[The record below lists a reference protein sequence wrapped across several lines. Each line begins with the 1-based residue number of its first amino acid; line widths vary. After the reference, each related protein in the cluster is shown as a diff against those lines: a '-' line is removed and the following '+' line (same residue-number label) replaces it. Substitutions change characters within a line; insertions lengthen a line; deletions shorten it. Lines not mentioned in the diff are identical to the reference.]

1 MAFFNWLSGD
11 SSRRASGKRAGNP
24 AAHMDRKQ
32 AKSERSKPAD
42 TAPEHAAPGAE
53 ARGESGKVKRHAR
66 RDQLYVAIREAMT
79 HAGVLSSGYKFK
91 VLSLDPRGNEF
102 MVMVDLA
109 HGFSQPEKFGEIEKQ
124 IIQHAKARFEITV
137 PAVYWRMDDIAAMK
151 RPAAPD
157 GAKPAA
163 PRYEP
168 IQAEEVAAF
177 KKALL
182 AGATRE
188 RTPERPATK
197 PSARVPDRAAAA
209 SGSKSRQG
217 PHSYTLLT
225 GFEDTEMAPSPTL
238 PALSTTQ
245 YGDLN

>member
-11 SSRRASGKRAGNP
+11 SSRRSSAKG
-24 AAHMDRKQ
+24 AAKSAAMGAVTSDRKH
-32 AKSERSKPAD
+32 AKTERSKPSEAAAERP
-42 TAPEHAAPGAE
+42 APERD
-53 ARGESGKVKRHAR
+53 ARSESGKLKRHAR
-66 RDQLYVAIREAMT
+66 RDQLYLAIREAMT

-109 HGFSQPEKFGEIEKQ
+109 HGFSQPEKFGELETQ

-137 PAVYWRMDDIAAMK
+137 PAVYWRMDDIATMK
-151 RPAAPD
+151 RPAE
-157 GAKPAA
+157 GAKAPSA

-182 AGATRE
+182 AGATQE
-188 RTPERPATK
+188 RTPERT
-197 PSARVPDRAAAA
+197 SARAA
-209 SGSKSRQG
+209 SKAPDKSRQG

-225 GFEDTEMAPSPTL
+225 GFEDTEMAPSPAM